1 MECDREFFIILE
13 RFLPFYPTNN
23 LKSQNFEKLK
33 KRPGDI
39 IILHKSSKNDD
50 HMLHCSLDMM
60 CNKFN
65 CYFSFWAIFYPFTSL
80 TGCSK
85 IWNTRMATNGTQNN
99 KSEIWNTE
107 QIIQNDKTQNSISG
121 TGKIVKH
128 KTRWTWKHKVYL

>member
-1 MECDREFFIILE
+1 MVPEIWSATENFLSFWNV
-13 RFLPFYPTNN
+13 FLPFYPTNN

-50 HMLHCSLDMM
+50 HMLHCSLDMT

-65 CYFSFWAIFYPFTSL
+65 CYFSFCAIFYPFTSL

-121 TGKIVKH
+121 TGKMVKH
-128 KTRWTWKHKVYL
+128 KTQ